1 MGISC
6 IPAIPMIITCLLQG
20 ILCDT
25 GIPRTFYGGKF
36 AVYVSLAM
44 LHNLTKKRGKKV
56 KLKEVQIKLTIELR
70 SSLNNLRLRVVN
82 FYLRVGVIDV
92 QDDF

>member
-1 MGISC
+1 MGE
-6 IPAIPMIITCLLQG
+6 
-20 ILCDT
+20 
-25 GIPRTFYGGKF
+25 KF